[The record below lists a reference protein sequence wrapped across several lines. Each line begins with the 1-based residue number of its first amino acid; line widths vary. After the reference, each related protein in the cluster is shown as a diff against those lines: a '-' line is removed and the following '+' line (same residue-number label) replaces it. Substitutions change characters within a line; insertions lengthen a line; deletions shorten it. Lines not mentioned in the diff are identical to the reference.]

1 MAVKMRTGRLTTKTT
16 DPKTGARI
24 ADPDVYGKEVD
35 GGTVSSWPEV
45 RTMYQQGK
53 LKKEFDSRRNV
64 PTEVRS
70 YLEGKTNT
78 LSDKEFDEPILTKMQ
93 DTSGAYTGLAANLR
107 EGGSRYA
114 AMEKSFKSA
123 GVDVS
128 KSPGKKI
135 NYDMAETPISG
146 SNKMIGVG
154 ITTDLEYIRKKSQD
168 DKKPTKDPDPVKIE
182 KLPVKTAKTAIQSAT
197 VKGPKTLK
205 SRDFEKPTP
214 EKFVSPGVQ
223 KKGKASTGGT
233 SVSMNPFA
241 KGATSKGAAGRYV
254 KQVVQ
259 SVGKTGGKSKDM
271 MGYNRQ
277 EKQFKAYAGTSVLG
291 ESHIGKTAQDLNAYK
306 KEYKSQRKEYRRE
319 GNAEGVAA
327 TGMEVKQARQ
337 AEKFVKGKQ
346 AHFNDENYRKTTGK
360 TSRIAPDYRKSAEN
374 AANRN
379 TMQAKLDAV
388 SAKPTNKTSMY

>member
-1 MAVKMRTGRLTTKTT
+1 MRTNRLASTTTKKEQTTKGVTVSRQTRPMGMSVTQSGEIKSRNATLTDAKWSAEQSNKEYADAIKKGEVVSINDPSVDPTTRKLVMGSMMSTGKVGGKDAFGDVEDVAIPKGYKASSYRDIYGSDFNPEEYRAAAASGKFDEYTKSKGYKEGQSWSPNFGTYTKYAGKKEEKSPELTKITTLPAVKKLT
-16 DPKTGARI
+16 P
-24 ADPDVYGKEVD
+24 
-35 GGTVSSWPEV
+35 S
-45 RTMYQQGK
+45 GK
-53 LKKEFDSRRNV
+53 LKER
-64 PTEVRS
+64 T
-70 YLEGKTNT
+70 
-78 LSDKEFDEPILTKMQ
+78 
-93 DTSGAYTGLAANLR
+93 
-107 EGGSRYA
+107 
-114 AMEKSFKSA
+114 
-123 GVDVS
+123 
-128 KSPGKKI
+128 
-135 NYDMAETPISG
+135 
-146 SNKMIGVG
+146 
-154 ITTDLEYIRKKSQD
+154 
-168 DKKPTKDPDPVKIE
+168 
-182 KLPVKTAKTAIQSAT
+182 
-197 VKGPKTLK
+197 
-205 SRDFEKPTP
+205 FEKP
-214 EKFVSPGVQ
+214 ELASFESPGVQ

-346 AHFNDENYRKTTGK
+346 IHFNDKNYQNTTGK

-379 TMQAKLDAV
+379 TMQAKLDAI
-388 SAKPTNKTSMY
+388 SAKPKNNTSMY